1 MSKTW
6 RERVADEDREQER
19 LRRLAEESA
28 QRRAEAIY
36 EGLVTEFGD
45 NAAAM
50 GRELGKTRV
59 YINELR
65 RRALHGRE
73 GAPGGSA

>member
-1 MSKTW
+1 MGGTW

-19 LRRLAEESA
+19 LRVLAEKSA
-28 QRRAEAIY
+28 QRRAEAIH
-36 EGLVTEFGD
+36 EGLVTEFGG

-50 GRELGKTRV
+50 GRELGKTRA

-65 RRALHGRE
+65 RRALRDPE
-73 GAPGGSA
+73 GAPDGSE